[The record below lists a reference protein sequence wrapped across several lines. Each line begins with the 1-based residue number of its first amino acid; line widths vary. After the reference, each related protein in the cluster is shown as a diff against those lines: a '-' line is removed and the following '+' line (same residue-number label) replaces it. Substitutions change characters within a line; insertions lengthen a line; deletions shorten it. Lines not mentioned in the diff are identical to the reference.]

1 VRALAN
7 DANDASRQLK
17 KKTLHVFNFI
27 KASSAVANAYE
38 HHASYALFLPI
49 SNYLYTRES

>member
-1 VRALAN
+1 MRALAN
-7 DANDASRQLK
+7 DANDASRHFK
-17 KKTLHVFNFI
+17 KKRFMFNFI

>member
-1 VRALAN
+1 MTRTTRR
-7 DANDASRQLK
+7 DFTK

>member
-1 VRALAN
+1 MTRTTRRDFFTKN
-7 DANDASRQLK
+7 
-17 KKTLHVFNFI
+17 VFNFI

-49 SNYLYTRES
+49 SNYLCTRES